1 MRLSDFI
8 TANLEPILAEWEG
21 FARTHIPAGEV
32 MDGTGL
38 RDHAADILK
47 TVARDLRTPQT
58 ERERGEKSKGEA
70 VALPEA
76 DDTAAQTHGALRA
89 EAGFTLGQMVSEF
102 RALRASVIRLW
113 REAGAGPGA
122 SDFEDVT
129 RFNEAVDQAL
139 AESLTRYA
147 RDLEHS
153 KEMFLAIL
161 GHDLRTPLGAVMMSA
176 TGLLLSRTL
185 GPPEQAAAS
194 RILTSGAR
202 IKGMVNDLLDF
213 TRTRL
218 GAGIPLAC
226 AEMDLAEVGRQ
237 TVDEVA
243 AYHPGRDLRFEA
255 SGPVRGSWDAARVG
269 QALSN
274 LVGNAVQHGSPGTP
288 VSVAVR
294 GAADEVTVAVHNLGP
309 VIPPADVHRI
319 FSPLKRIT
327 RGAPHPHDAGSL
339 GLGLYI
345 ANEIVK
351 GHGGRIDVESSEARG
366 TTFTVHLPRPAGT
379 GLLE

>member
-1 MRLSDFI
+1 MRLADFI
-8 TANLEPILAEWEG
+8 ATNLEPILADWED

-32 MDGTGL
+32 MDVAGL

-47 TVARDLRTPQT
+47 TVAQDLRSPQS
-58 ERERGEKSKGEA
+58 ELERGEKSKGEA
-70 VALPEA
+70 VALPGA

-102 RALRASVIRLW
+102 RALRASVIRMW
-113 REAGAGPGA
+113 RAATGVPGGTA
-122 SDFEDVT
+122 FEDVT
-129 RFNEAVDQAL
+129 RFNEAIDQAL

-161 GHDLRTPLGAVMMSA
+161 GHDLRTPLGAIMMSA
-176 TGLLLSRTL
+176 TGLLMSPDL
-185 GPPEQAAAS
+185 GPPQQAAAS
-194 RILTSGAR
+194 RILTSGTR

-218 GAGIPLAC
+218 GAGIPLAF
-226 AEMDLAEVGRQ
+226 AEVDLGEVARQ
-237 TVDEVA
+237 VVEEVA
-243 AYHPGRDLRFEA
+243 AYHPGRDLRFEV
-255 SGPVRGSWDAARVG
+255 SGPLRGDWDGARVG

-288 VSVAVR
+288 VAVAVR
-294 GAADEVTVAVHNLGP
+294 GAADEVAVAVHNRGP
-309 VIPPADVHRI
+309 VIPPSQLHQI
-319 FSPLKRIT
+319 FSPLKRIV
-327 RGAPHPHDAGSL
+327 RGDDAPAHVSGSL

-351 GHGGRIDVESSEARG
+351 GHGGRIDVESSESGG
-366 TTFTVHLPRPAGT
+366 TTFTAHLPRHRTAS
-379 GLLE
+379 

>member
-1 MRLSDFI
+1 MRLADFI
-8 TANLEPILAEWEG
+8 AANLEPILVEWEA

-32 MDGTGL
+32 MDVAGL

-47 TVARDLRTPQT
+47 TVAADLRRPQT
-58 ERERGEKSKGEA
+58 ERERGEKSKGDAEPLPGA
-70 VALPEA
+70 V
-76 DDTAAQTHGALRA
+76 DTAAETHGALRA

-113 REAGAGPGA
+113 RAAGPPDGTA
-122 SDFEDVT
+122 FEDVT
-129 RFNEAVDQAL
+129 RFNEAIDQAL

-161 GHDLRTPLGAVMMSA
+161 GHDLRTPLGAIMMSA
-176 TGLLLSRTL
+176 TGLLMSRDL
-185 GPPEQAAAS
+185 GQPQQGAVS
-194 RILTSGAR
+194 RILTSGTR

-237 TVDEVA
+237 VVEEVA
-243 AYHPGRDLRFEA
+243 AYHPGSDLRFEA
-255 SGPVRGSWDAARVG
+255 SGPVRGSWDGARVG

-274 LVGNAVQHGSPGTP
+274 LVGNAVQHGSPETP
-288 VSVAVR
+288 VAVVAR
-294 GAADEVTVAVHNLGP
+294 GTADEVAVAVHNRGP
-309 VIPPADVHRI
+309 AIPPARLHQI
-319 FSPLKRIT
+319 FSPLKRIG
-327 RGAPHPHDAGSL
+327 RGDAPPAHDSGSL

-351 GHGGRIDVESSEARG
+351 GHGGRIDVESSEAGG
-366 TTFTVHLPRPAGT
+366 TTFTVHLPRHRQT
-379 GLLE
+379 S